1 MIFQLNEQG
10 RHRRIECT
18 SANTP
23 SGNEMAGVSVTAR
36 APCMVARYIH
46 AYMRASHQDPC
57 TKSLISQKAQ
67 GRNLWN
73 KMHRWSLNLAEG
85 VI

>member
-36 APCMVARYIH
+36 APCMVAQYIH
-46 AYMRASHQDPC
+46 TYIHEGLAPRPVYKKLDFS
-57 TKSLISQKAQ
+57 KST
-67 GRNLWN
+67 RN
-73 KMHRWSLNLAEG
+73 KMHRRSLNLAEG